1 MIRVCAWCK
10 RVLGFKEPLANPET
24 THGICE
30 QCTKIWYPHDG
41 PTLRSKIQQGMLL
54 GVMTLLGSLFLRYV
68 L

>member
-10 RVLGFKEPLANPET
+10 RVLGFKEPLDNPGL

-30 QCTKIWYPHDG
+30 QCTKVWHPHDG
-41 PTLRSKIQQGMLL
+41 ATLRSQIQRGMLL
-54 GVMTLLGSLFLRYV
+54 GVMTLLGSLLLRYV